1 MPTKDKRNYP
11 RNVLEQS
18 EVVQKGWRKLG
29 SALQVPNLTYEE
41 FVKLLAEAKEKAEHT
56 ERLRQEWRRA
66 VRERDQALQELW
78 DLTKR
83 VRNAAKATFG
93 DRAPQVHEL
102 GGRRPRRKRAGRE
115 DNR

>member
-29 SALQVPNLTYEE
+29 SALQVPNLSYED
-41 FVKLLAEAKEKAEHT
+41 FVKLLAGARAKAEHT
-56 ERLRQEWRRA
+56 ERLRQEWRQA
-66 VRERDQALQELW
+66 VSQRDEALQELW

-93 DRAPQVHEL
+93 DRASEVSQL
-102 GGRRPRRKRAGRE
+102 GGRRPRKKRSDRE

>member
-29 SALQVPNLTYEE
+29 SALQVPNLSYED
-41 FVKLLAEAKEKAEHT
+41 FVKLLAEARAKAEHA
-56 ERLRQEWRRA
+56 ERLRQEWRQA
-66 VRERDQALQELW
+66 VRERDEALQEVW

-93 DRAPQVHEL
+93 DRAPEVSQL
-102 GGRRPRRKRAGRE
+102 GGRRLRKKRAGRE
-115 DNR
+115 NNR